1 MAPATAVRG
10 TRLLVGVVVVAAA
23 IVAALV
29 LRSGGDD
36 EPPDRPAHLL
46 DLAPGSIRR
55 IEVRDPATGR
65 TGDADMSAVGA
76 DLHPLLAIRTFDRRR
91 PDYGLDPPR
100 LDVTI
105 TTATGRYRL
114 LVGTTN
120 FDRTGVYVAV
130 GDRTAL
136 VLPRLADALG
146 AAVGQAEP

>member
-1 MAPATAVRG
+1 MRG

-23 IVAALV
+23 IVAALA
-29 LRSGGDD
+29 LRSGDD
-36 EPPDRPAHLL
+36 EGTERPAHLL

-55 IEVRDPATGR
+55 IEVRDPSTGR
-65 TGDADMSAVGA
+65 TGDADVRAVAA

-105 TTATGRYRL
+105 TTATGRHRL
-114 LVGTTN
+114 LVGTAN

-136 VLPRLADALG
+136 VLPRVADALG
-146 AAVGQAEP
+146 QAVRQAEP